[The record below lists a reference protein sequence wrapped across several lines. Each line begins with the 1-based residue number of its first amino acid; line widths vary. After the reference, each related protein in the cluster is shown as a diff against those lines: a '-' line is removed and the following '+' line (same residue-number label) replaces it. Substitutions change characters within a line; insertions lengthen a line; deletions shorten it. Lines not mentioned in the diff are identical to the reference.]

1 MRSITYLI
9 FGLLFIFIVVA
20 AMVAQPDVSVLAGI
34 IIGGLTLALI
44 PLIIYWMRSVPKRD
58 RKHEDDEIHF

>member
-9 FGLLFIFIVVA
+9 MGLLFIFIIVA

-34 IIGGLTLALI
+34 IIGGITLALI
-44 PLIIYWMRSVPKRD
+44 PLIIYWMRRVPKRD
-58 RKHEDDEIHF
+58 RKHEDDDIHF